1 MTGSGPRQDLHRP
14 RAQIMHMA
22 PELPIILRRAGA
34 ADASAIAELFLASR
48 RDALPYLRN
57 AHTDA
62 EVREWVPTVMMKRTD
77 VWVAEIGGAVV
88 GFLSLA
94 GDHVDHLYLLPGF
107 YGRGIGSLLLDKAKE
122 LSPRRLR
129 LFTFQR
135 NARARA
141 FYEARG
147 CVAIEL
153 TDGSQ
158 NEEHEPDALYE
169 WRRSGA

>member
-1 MTGSGPRQDLHRP
+1 MTPAAGLQ
-14 RAQIMHMA
+14 M
-22 PELPIILRRAGA
+22 ILRRAGA

-48 RDALPYLRN
+48 RDALPYLRD

-62 EVREWVPTVMMKRTD
+62 EVREWVPTVMMKRTE
-77 VWVAEIGGAVV
+77 VWVAEIGGTMV
-88 GFLSLA
+88 GFLSVA

-135 NARARA
+135 NTRART

-147 CVAIEL
+147 FMAIEF

-158 NEEHEPDALYE
+158 NEEREPDVLYE
-169 WRRSGA
+169 WRGVGA

>member
-1 MTGSGPRQDLHRP
+1 MTPGPP
-14 RAQIMHMA
+14 T
-22 PELPIILRRAGA
+22 ILRRAGA
-34 ADASAIAELFLASR
+34 ADASAIAELYLASR

-57 AHTDA
+57 AHTDP
-62 EVREWVPTVMMKRTD
+62 EIREWVPAVMMKRAD
-77 VWVAEIGGAVV
+77 VWVAEIGGTVV

-94 GDHVDHLYLLPGF
+94 GDYVDHLYLLPGF

-122 LSPRRLR
+122 LSPGRLR

-135 NARARA
+135 NTRARA

-147 CVAIEL
+147 FVAIEF

-158 NEEHEPDALYE
+158 NEEREPDALYE
-169 WRRSGA
+169 WRGSGA